1 MNAGVV
7 YLCSRYIMPVLLQRA
22 IQSRCKCAHAVDI
35 EEYNRVGR
43 VLKRFLLA
51 CPKSRVMSTPMGT
64 LGTQCIHKTQ
74 KLSNYILLVCPEKRS
89 RGHSR
94 LEAPRK

>member
-1 MNAGVV
+1 
-7 YLCSRYIMPVLLQRA
+7 MPVLLQRV

-51 CPKSRVMSTPMGT
+51 CPKLRNSLEWSQEFIGIVQLVKPVYVM
-64 LGTQCIHKTQ
+64 IHLNIFPIFFNHSAKFWLQQ
-74 KLSNYILLVCPEKRS
+74 KFADSSHYMIFYLF
-89 RGHSR
+89 
-94 LEAPRK
+94 

>member
-64 LGTQCIHKTQ
+64 QCIHKTQ
-74 KLSNYILLVCPEKRS
+74 KLSNYTLSVSRKEVKRS
-89 RGHSR
+89 
-94 LEAPRK
+94 L